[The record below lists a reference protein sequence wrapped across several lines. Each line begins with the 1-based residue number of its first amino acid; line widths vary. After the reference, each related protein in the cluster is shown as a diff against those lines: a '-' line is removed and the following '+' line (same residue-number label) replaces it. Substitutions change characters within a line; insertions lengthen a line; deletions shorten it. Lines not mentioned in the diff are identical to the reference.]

1 MTPRRWNVL
10 GRPVVHSPI
19 QGDPAVLVTGEW
31 LKPGDE
37 KKVWVYVAGKLEPR
51 EALSSAERMVA
62 ANELEW
68 VRLHA
73 LMFEKCGKGPDA
85 IRWAVQVLVRLPE
98 QAVEPQPEAML

>member
-1 MTPRRWNVL
+1 VL

-31 LKPGDE
+31 LKPGHE
-37 KKVWVYVAGKLEPR
+37 RKLWVYVAGALEPV
-51 EALSSAERMVA
+51 EALSAAKRMVS

-68 VRLHA
+68 VRLYS
-73 LMFEKCGKGPDA
+73 LIFEKCGKGPAA

>member
-1 MTPRRWNVL
+1 VL
-10 GRPVVHSPI
+10 GKPVRHSPI
-19 QGDPAVLVTGEW
+19 QGDPAVLVTDEW

-37 KKVWVYVAGKLEPR
+37 KRVWLYVAGDLDPV
-51 EALSSAERMVA
+51 EALSAAGRMVA

-73 LMFEKCGKGPDA
+73 LIFERTGKGADA

-98 QAVEPQPEAML
+98 PSASVTPEAML